1 MPIKQIRQYIA
12 WVMEGDSTI
21 VQRFECIKKQKK
33 LVEKQLEE
41 LKDYAE
47 LLDYKA
53 WYYEMAAAAGTRAID
68 TNSKTAKR
76 IMPKIIK

>member
-1 MPIKQIRQYIA
+1 
-12 WVMEGDSTI
+12 MEGDSTI
-21 VQRFECIKKQKK
+21 AQRFECIKKQKK

-53 WYYEMAAAAGTRAID
+53 WYYEMAVAAGTAVLPE
-68 TNSKTAKR
+68 NCKTAKR
-76 IMPKIIK
+76 TIPTIIKR